1 MEKLNEKQQEFYM
14 DNIGLVYFAC
24 NKYNL
29 DFSLACIG
37 FCKAILSRSNE
48 FVEVKKACLYVINK
62 YKELRDKKSTILFNT
77 ALKNVLN
84 REEKENLNSYMVD
97 EEYKLLKQF
106 D

>member
-1 MEKLNEKQQEFYM
+1 MKLAKSQSSE
-14 DNIGLVYFAC
+14 V
-24 NKYNL
+24 L
-29 DFSLACIG
+29 D